1 MSSNLDVKSP
11 VFTSGPSR
19 ILPDPLETSLNDSPP
34 DAVVSRKNLFAS
46 PLAPNAR
53 RRGFVRNLAEQYVGQ
68 VQPFAAI
75 DVSLNRL

>member
-34 DAVVSRKNLFAS
+34 DAVVSRKKLFAS
-46 PLAPNAR
+46 ALGPDAR
-53 RRGFVRNLAEQYVGQ
+53 PGRFVRDFAEQYVGQ

-75 DVSLNRL
+75 DVPLDRL